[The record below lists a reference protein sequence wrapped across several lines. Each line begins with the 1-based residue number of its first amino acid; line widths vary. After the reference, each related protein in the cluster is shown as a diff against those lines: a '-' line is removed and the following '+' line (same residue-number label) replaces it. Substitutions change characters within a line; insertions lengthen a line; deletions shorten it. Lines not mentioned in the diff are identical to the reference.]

1 MYVSNNNKEGPKRN
15 QEGEMTDPNKVT
27 PNADIPRDILLNV
40 LKQNREKWVS
50 GEELARQL
58 SMTRSAIW
66 KNIGILKDEGY
77 EIESL
82 PRLGYRL
89 LSIPDLLLAREIR
102 YGLGTAVF
110 GKREIFR
117 YENTDS
123 TNIRAMELAARGA
136 VEGTLVIAE
145 EQSHGRGRLDRLW
158 FSPGRENIYLSFI
171 VRPSL
176 SPTEASRMALLAVVA
191 AAEAVIGATGLAACA
206 KWPNDVLVGG
216 RKIASVLLEMAM
228 EMDAIEY
235 MVVGLGINVNSPAER
250 FPPDIREK
258 ATSILAETG
267 RQFPRVFLLCRF
279 LELFEKGYNELRESG
294 FQPVVNRWKALTNM
308 TGKKATVKTINGSY
322 KGVITDMDGDGFLIL
337 RDEKGL
343 ERRLFSG
350 DITII

>member
-1 MYVSNNNKEGPKRN
+1 MIGTN
-15 QEGEMTDPNKVT
+15 QIA

-50 GEELARQL
+50 GEELAKQL

-66 KNIGILKDEGY
+66 KNIGILREEGY

-89 LSIPDLLLAREIR
+89 LSIPDLLLVREIR
-102 YGLGTAVF
+102 DELNTAVF

-117 YENTDS
+117 YESTGS
-123 TNIRAMELAARGA
+123 TNIRAMELAAQGA

-158 FSPGRENIYLSFI
+158 FSPEKENIYLSFI

-176 SPTEASRMALLAVVA
+176 SPTEASRMVLLAVVA
-191 AAEAVIGATGLAACA
+191 AADAIIAATGLPAYV
-206 KWPNDVLVGG
+206 KWPNDILVDG
-216 RKIASVLLEMAM
+216 RKIASVLLEMAV

-235 MVVGLGINVNSPAER
+235 LVVGLGVNVNSAAER
-250 FPPDIREK
+250 FPADLRKK
-258 ATSILAETG
+258 ATSVLAETG
-267 RQFPRVFLLCRF
+267 KPFSRVFLLCRF
-279 LELFEKGYNELRESG
+279 LEMFEKGYNELRESG

-308 TGKKATVKTINGSY
+308 IGKKATIKTISGSY
-322 KGVITDMDGDGFLIL
+322 KGVIIDMDCDGFLIL
-337 RDEKGL
+337 RDEEGS
-343 ERRLFSG
+343 ERHLFSG